1 MRKPASERR
10 YCSEDWPEVRLL
22 MSWKASLQEGVA
34 ALRLTVL
41 PGSPAWGSNR
51 EGRYALWQHGGHNPD
66 HRDSELERE
75 VRDLLR
81 GLDRGRR

>member
-1 MRKPASERR
+1 MKR

-22 MSWKASLQEGVA
+22 MSWQASLQDGVA

-41 PGSPAWGSNR
+41 PGSPAWGPNR
-51 EGRYALWQHGGHNPD
+51 DRYALWQHPD
-66 HRDSELERE
+66 HRDSELERD
-75 VRDLLR
+75 VRAMLQ